1 MSKYN
6 SDAID
11 ECCDQIVG
19 HTNWGY
25 GENPNSKEIECVVIF
40 YKEPEEEDND

>member
-1 MSKYN
+1 MTKYN

-19 HTNWGY
+19 HTNWSY
-25 GENPNSKEIECVVIF
+25 AKNPNSKDA
-40 YKEPEEEDND
+40 KGSDA